1 MKTRI
6 KGLTAKGNALGYKNL
21 KKKLKEYVTEWVNY
35 FKLADIK
42 GILTNTDLWLRR
54 RIWIVTLL
62 LKMDD
67 KPKLRVAAY
76 CRVSTDSDEQATSYE
91 AQIEHYTNFIQKNE
105 EWEFAKIFADD
116 GISGTNTKKREEFNR
131 MIEECMDGDI
141 DMIITKSISRFA
153 RNTLDC
159 LKYIRLLKE
168 KNIPVYFEKENIN
181 SLDCKGEILLTIMA
195 SLAQQESESLSKNVK
210 LGLQFR
216 YQNEEVQVNHNCFM
230 GYTKNDEGHLII
242 EPTEAVIV
250 RRIYLEYLQGASL
263 KQIGES
269 LESDDILTAAGKARW
284 RPETIKKIL
293 RNEKYIGDA
302 LLQKTYT
309 VDILTKKRVKNNG
322 IVPQYY
328 VENSHEPIIPRDLYM
343 QVQEEMLRRT
353 NLHSGENRKKRVYSS
368 KYALSSIVYCPK
380 CGDIYRR
387 IAWNNRGN
395 HSIVWRCCTRVEHGP
410 ERYDA
415 PTVGETELQE
425 AVVKAINRALGGKD
439 DMLVALEQNI
449 TSVLALEDEG
459 SMESIN
465 AKLEELQ
472 KELLKRANAKE
483 DYNDL
488 ADEIDRLR
496 EVKQNVMAE
505 NAERE
510 GLKQRIAEMQEFLAE
525 QMEQIEEYDESLVRR
540 MVEKVTVYEEKFS
553 VEFKSGTSVDV
564 ER

>member
-1 MKTRI
+1 MS
-6 KGLTAKGNALGYKNL
+6 KNIT
-21 KKKLKEYVTEWVNY
+21 VIP
-35 FKLADIK
+35 A
-42 GILTNTDLWLRR
+42 RR
-54 RIWIVTLL
+54 RVGNTVN
-62 LKMDD
+62 KEV
-67 KPKLRVAAY
+67 KPKLKVAAY

-91 AQIEHYTNFIQKNE
+91 AQVEHYTNFIQKND
-105 EWEFAKIFADD
+105 EWEFAGIFADD

-131 MIEECMDGDI
+131 MIEECMAGHI

-159 LKYIRLLKE
+159 LKYIRQLKE
-168 KNIPVYFEKENIN
+168 KNIPVFFEKENIN
-181 SLDCKGEILLTIMA
+181 TMDSKGEVLLTIMA

-216 YQNEEVQVNHNCFM
+216 YQNGEVQVNHNRFM
-230 GYTKNDEGHLII
+230 GYTKDDKGHLVI
-242 EPTEAVIV
+242 EPEEAEIV
-250 RRIYLEYLQGASL
+250 KRIYLEYLQGASL
-263 KQIGES
+263 KQIGEG
-269 LESDDILTAAGKARW
+269 LQGDGILTAAGKAKW

-293 RNEKYIGDA
+293 SNEKYIGDA

-309 VDILTKKRVKNNG
+309 VDVLTKKRVKNNG

-328 VENSHEPIIPRDLYM
+328 VENSHDPIIPRDLYM
-343 QVQEEMLRRT
+343 QVQEEMLRRA

-387 IAWNNRGN
+387 IAWNNRGK
-395 HSIVWRCCTRVEHGP
+395 HSIVWRCVSRVEHGP
-410 ERYDA
+410 SCCDA
-415 PTVGETELQE
+415 PTVKETDLQN
-425 AVVKAINRALGGKD
+425 AVVKAINLALGGKD
-439 DMLVALEQNI
+439 EMLVALEESI
-449 TSVLALEDEG
+449 ATVFALGDDG
-459 SMESIN
+459 SIESIN

-472 KELLKRANAKE
+472 KELLKRANAKK

-496 EVKQNVMAE
+496 ELKQDAMVE
-505 NAERE
+505 NAVRE
-510 GLKQRIAEMQEFLAE
+510 GLKQRIAEMQQFLAE
-525 QMEQIEEYDESLVRR
+525 QMDEIEEYDETLVRR
-540 MVEKVTVYEEKFS
+540 MIEKITVHEDRFA